1 MPVKH
6 LRQLELM
13 ARRAPAVERS
23 IAVLNF
29 LAARPDERF
38 TLSEIARSTDL
49 NKATLHAIL
58 AALTEA
64 GFVLREEEKKT
75 YGLGPALVALG
86 GAAVEANPAVQL
98 ALPHMEAM
106 SNELGLDCVA
116 SAAIEDQ
123 IVILTSASSRRPF
136 GIEVEPGQ
144 RLPLAPPLGTVFI
157 AWSSQADIDRW
168 LAKVGP
174 QATKDDIQRYRQ
186 AVDTVRAR
194 GYSLG
199 LGGEPVPKSER
210 STKRPRTLE
219 DNVRSI
225 RVDEYA
231 LIELDHSSTYRLN
244 HVGAPIF
251 DNGGRVALAL
261 FLIGFQGDIAAGE
274 VPRYA
279 ERLRY
284 ACAAITEKVGG
295 HEPA

>member
-1 MPVKH
+1 
-6 LRQLELM
+6 M

-29 LAARPDERF
+29 LATRPDDRF

-58 AALTEA
+58 GALTEA
-64 GFVLREEEKKT
+64 GFVLREEERKT

-98 ALPHMEAM
+98 ALPHMESL

-116 SAAIEDQ
+116 STAIEEQ
-123 IVILTSASSRRPF
+123 IVILARTSSRRPF
-136 GIEVEPGQ
+136 GIMVEPGQ
-144 RLPLAPPLGTVFI
+144 RLPMSPPLGTVFV
-157 AWSSQADIDRW
+157 AWSSQAEIDRW
-168 LAKVGP
+168 LSKVGP
-174 QATKDDIQRYRQ
+174 SASKADIQRYRQ

-199 LGGEPVPKSER
+199 LGGQPVPKAER
-210 STKRPRTLE
+210 ASGKPRTLE

-231 LIELDHSSTYRLN
+231 LIELDHSSTYQLN
-244 HVGAPIF
+244 HIGAPIF
-251 DNGGRVALAL
+251 DNTGRVALAL
-261 FLIGFQGDIAAGE
+261 FLIGFHGDIAAGE

-295 HEPA
+295 REPA

>member
-1 MPVKH
+1 
-6 LRQLELM
+6 M

-23 IAVLNF
+23 IAVLNY
-29 LAARPDERF
+29 LATRPGDRF
-38 TLSEIARSTDL
+38 TLSEIARATDL

-58 AALTEA
+58 GALTES
-64 GFVLREEEKKT
+64 GFVLREEDRKT

-98 ALPHMEAM
+98 ALPHMEAL

-116 SAAIEDQ
+116 STAIEEQ
-123 IVILTSASSRRPF
+123 IVILARTSSRRPF
-136 GIEVEPGQ
+136 GIMVEPGQ
-144 RLPLAPPLGTVFI
+144 RLPMSPPLGTVFV
-157 AWSSQADIDRW
+157 AWSSQAEIDRW

-174 QATKDDIQRYRQ
+174 AASKADIQRYRQ

-194 GYSLG
+194 GYSIG
-199 LGGEPVPKSER
+199 LGGQPAPRGERSER
-210 STKRPRTLE
+210 SAAKPRTLE

-231 LIELDHSSTYRLN
+231 LIELDHSASYQLN
-244 HVGAPIF
+244 HVGAPVF
-251 DNGGRVALAL
+251 DNTGRVALAM

-284 ACAAITEKVGG
+284 ACVAITEKVGG
-295 HEPA
+295 REPA

>member
-1 MPVKH
+1 
-6 LRQLELM
+6 M

-29 LAARPDERF
+29 LAAHPEDRF

-58 AALTEA
+58 GALTES
-64 GFVLREEEKKT
+64 GFVLREEERKT
-75 YGLGPALVALG
+75 YSLGPALVALG

-98 ALPHMEAM
+98 SLPHMEVL

-116 SAAIEDQ
+116 STAIEDQ
-123 IVILTSASSRRPF
+123 IVLLARTSSRRPF
-136 GIEVEPGQ
+136 GINVEPGQ
-144 RLPLAPPLGTVFI
+144 RLPLAPPLGTVFV
-157 AWSSQADIDRW
+157 AWSSQAEIDRW
-168 LAKVGP
+168 IAKIGP
-174 QATKDDIQRYRQ
+174 QASKADIQRYRQ
-186 AVDTVRAR
+186 AVETVRAR

-199 LGGEPVPKSER
+199 LGGDPLPKAER
-210 STKRPRTLE
+210 AGAKPRTLE

-231 LIELDHSSTYRLN
+231 LVELDHSSTYQLN

-251 DNGGRVALAL
+251 SADGKVSLAL
-261 FLIGFQGDIAAGE
+261 FLIGFRGDIAAAE

-279 ERLRY
+279 ERVKY
-284 ACAAITEKVGG
+284 ACAAVTEKVGG
-295 HEPA
+295 REPQ

>member
-1 MPVKH
+1 
-6 LRQLELM
+6 M

-29 LAARPDERF
+29 LASRPDERF

-58 AALTEA
+58 GALTES
-64 GFVLREEEKKT
+64 GFVLREEERKT

-98 ALPHMEAM
+98 AIPHMEVL

-116 SAAIEDQ
+116 STAIEEQ
-123 IVILTSASSRRPF
+123 IVILARTASRRPF
-136 GIEVEPGQ
+136 GINVEPGQ
-144 RLPLAPPLGTVFI
+144 RLPLSPPLGTVFV
-157 AWSSQADIDRW
+157 AWSPPGEIDRW

-174 QATKDDIQRYRQ
+174 AATKADIQRYRQ
-186 AVDTVRAR
+186 AVETVRAR

-199 LGGEPVPKSER
+199 LGGEPVQRADRE
-210 STKRPRTLE
+210 TKGRPRTLE

-231 LIELDHSSTYRLN
+231 LIELDHSSTYQLN
-244 HVGAPIF
+244 HIGAPVF
-251 DNGGRVALAL
+251 SGSGRVSLAI
-261 FLIGFQGDIAAGE
+261 FLIGFQGDIGAGE

-284 ACAAITEKVGG
+284 ACAAITEKIGG
-295 HEPA
+295 RGPE

>member
-1 MPVKH
+1 
-6 LRQLELM
+6 M

-29 LAARPDERF
+29 LATHPDDRY
-38 TLSEIARSTDL
+38 TLSEIARATVL

-58 AALTEA
+58 GALTES
-64 GFVLREEEKKT
+64 GFVLREEERKT

-98 ALPHMEAM
+98 ALPHMEAL

-116 SAAIEDQ
+116 STAIEDQ
-123 IVILTSASSRRPF
+123 IVILTRASSRRPF

-144 RLPLAPPLGTVFI
+144 RLPLAPPLGTVFV
-157 AWSSQADIDRW
+157 AWSTQGEIDRW

-174 QATKDDIQRYRQ
+174 KASNADIQRYRQ

-199 LGGEPVPKSER
+199 LGGEPVPKEER
-210 STKRPRTLE
+210 NSKRPRTLE

-244 HVGAPIF
+244 HIGAPIF
-251 DNGGRVALAL
+251 DNNGRVTLAM

-284 ACAAITEKVGG
+284 ACTAVTENIGG
-295 HEPA
+295 REPA

>member
-1 MPVKH
+1 
-6 LRQLELM
+6 M

-29 LAARPDERF
+29 LASRPDDRF
-38 TLSEIARSTDL
+38 TLSEIARAADL

-58 AALTEA
+58 GALTEA
-64 GFVLREEEKKT
+64 GFVLREEERKT

-98 ALPHMEAM
+98 AIPHMEGL

-116 SAAIEDQ
+116 STAIEDQ
-123 IVILTSASSRRPF
+123 IVILTRTSSRRPF

-144 RLPLAPPLGTVFI
+144 RLPLAPPLGTVFV
-157 AWSSQADIDRW
+157 AWSSQSEIDRW

-174 QATKDDIQRYRQ
+174 KASNADIQRYRQ
-186 AVDTVRAR
+186 AVDTVRGR

-199 LGGEPVPKSER
+199 LGGEPIPREER
-210 STKRPRTLE
+210 TVKGRPRTLE
-219 DNVRSI
+219 DNVRNI

-231 LIELDHSSTYRLN
+231 LIELDNSSAYRLN
-244 HVGAPIF
+244 HIGAPIF
-251 DNGGRVALAL
+251 DAHGRVSLAL

-284 ACAAITEKVGG
+284 ACAAITEKIGG
-295 HEPA
+295 REPA

>member
-1 MPVKH
+1 
-6 LRQLELM
+6 M

-23 IAVLNF
+23 IAVLNY
-29 LAARPDERF
+29 LAARPDDRF
-38 TLSEIARSTDL
+38 TLSEIARATDL

-58 AALTEA
+58 GALTES
-64 GFVLREEEKKT
+64 GFILREEERKT
-75 YGLGPALVALG
+75 YSLGPALVALG

-98 ALPHMEAM
+98 AMPHMEAL
-106 SNELGLDCVA
+106 SSELGLDCVA

-123 IVILTSASSRRPF
+123 IVILTRASSRRPF

-144 RLPLAPPLGTVFI
+144 RLPLAPPLGTVFV
-157 AWSSQADIDRW
+157 AWSNQAEIDRW

-174 QATKDDIQRYRQ
+174 KATNADIQRYRQ

-199 LGGEPVPKSER
+199 LGGEPIPKDER
-210 STKRPRTLE
+210 TVRGRPRTLE

-231 LIELDHSSTYRLN
+231 LVELDNSSAYRLN
-244 HVGAPIF
+244 HIGAPIF
-251 DNGGRVALAL
+251 DTQGRVTLAM

-284 ACAAITEKVGG
+284 ACTAVTEKIGG
-295 HEPA
+295 REPA

>member
-1 MPVKH
+1 
-6 LRQLELM
+6 M

-29 LAARPDERF
+29 LAARPDDRF
-38 TLSEIARSTDL
+38 TLSEIARSTEL

-58 AALTEA
+58 GALTES
-64 GFVLREEEKKT
+64 GFVLREEDRKT

-98 ALPHMEAM
+98 AIPHMEGL

-116 SAAIEDQ
+116 STAIEDQ
-123 IVILTSASSRRPF
+123 IVILTRASSPRPF

-144 RLPLAPPLGTVFI
+144 RLPCAPPLGTVFV
-157 AWSSQADIDRW
+157 AWSSQTEIDKW

-174 QATKDDIQRYRQ
+174 KASNADIQRYRQ

-199 LGGEPVPKSER
+199 LGGEPVPKEER
-210 STKRPRTLE
+210 TTKQRPRTLE

-231 LIELDHSSTYRLN
+231 LIELDNSSAYRLN
-244 HVGAPIF
+244 HIGAPIF
-251 DNGGRVALAL
+251 DVQGRVTLAL
-261 FLIGFQGDIAAGE
+261 FLIGFQGDIGAGE

-284 ACAAITEKVGG
+284 ACAAVTEKIGG
-295 HEPA
+295 REPAQLA

>member
-1 MPVKH
+1 
-6 LRQLELM
+6 M

-29 LAARPDERF
+29 LASRPDDRF
-38 TLSEIARSTDL
+38 TLSEIARATEL

-58 AALTEA
+58 GALTES
-64 GFVLREEEKKT
+64 GFVLREEERKT

-98 ALPHMEAM
+98 AIPHMEVL

-116 SAAIEDQ
+116 STAIEEQ
-123 IVILTSASSRRPF
+123 IVILARTSSRRPF
-136 GIEVEPGQ
+136 GIMVEPGQ
-144 RLPLAPPLGTVFI
+144 RLPMSPPLGTVFV
-157 AWSSQADIDRW
+157 AWSAQAEIDRW

-174 QATKDDIQRYRQ
+174 SATKADIQRYRQ

-199 LGGEPVPKSER
+199 LGGDPVPKGER
-210 STKRPRTLE
+210 PPKVRTLE

-231 LIELDHSSTYRLN
+231 LIELDNSSAYQLN
-244 HVGAPIF
+244 HIGAPIF

-261 FLIGFQGDIAAGE
+261 FLIGFKGDIGAGE

-284 ACAAITEKVGG
+284 ACAAITEKIGG
-295 HEPA
+295 REPA

>member
-1 MPVKH
+1 
-6 LRQLELM
+6 M

-29 LAARPDERF
+29 LASQPEERF

-58 AALTEA
+58 GALTES
-64 GFVLREEEKKT
+64 GFVLRQEDRKT

-98 ALPHMEAM
+98 AIPHMENL

-116 SAAIEDQ
+116 STAIEDQ
-123 IVILTSASSRRPF
+123 IVILAGTSSRRPF
-136 GIEVEPGQ
+136 GINVEPGQ
-144 RLPLAPPLGTVFI
+144 RLPLAPPLGTVFV
-157 AWSSQADIDRW
+157 AWSSHAEIDRW
-168 LAKVGP
+168 LAKIGP
-174 QATKDDIQRYRQ
+174 SATKADIQRYRQ
-186 AVDTVRAR
+186 AVETVRAR
-194 GYSLG
+194 GYSIW
-199 LGGEPVPKSER
+199 LGGEPLPREER
-210 STKRPRTLE
+210 AGKGRPRTLE

-231 LIELDHSSTYRLN
+231 LIELDHSARYQLN
-244 HVGAPIF
+244 HIGAPVF
-251 DNGGRVALAL
+251 TPHGRVSLAL

-295 HEPA
+295 REPE

>member
-1 MPVKH
+1 
-6 LRQLELM
+6 M

-58 AALTEA
+58 GALTES
-64 GFVLREEEKKT
+64 GFVLREEDRKT

-86 GAAVEANPAVQL
+86 GAALEANPAVQL
-98 ALPHMEAM
+98 AIPHMDAL
-106 SNELGLDCVA
+106 SSELGLDCVA
-116 SAAIEDQ
+116 STAIEDQ
-123 IVILTSASSRRPF
+123 IVILTRASSRRPF

-144 RLPLAPPLGTVFI
+144 RLPLAPPLGTVFV

-174 QATKDDIQRYRQ
+174 QASKSDIQRYRQ
-186 AVDTVRAR
+186 AVDSVRAR

-199 LGGEPVPKSER
+199 LGGEPIPREER
-210 STKRPRTLE
+210 ATSKRPRTLE

-231 LIELDHSSTYRLN
+231 LIELDHSATYRLN
-244 HVGAPIF
+244 HIGAPIF
-251 DNGGRVALAL
+251 DQHGGVSLAL
-261 FLIGFQGDIAAGE
+261 FLIGFHGDIAAGE

-284 ACAAITEKVGG
+284 ACTAVTEKIGG
-295 HEPA
+295 REPA

>member
-1 MPVKH
+1 
-6 LRQLELM
+6 M

-23 IAVLNF
+23 IAVLNY
-29 LAARPDERF
+29 LAAHPEERF
-38 TLSEIARSTDL
+38 TLSEIARATDL

-58 AALTEA
+58 GALTEA
-64 GFVLREEEKKT
+64 GFVLREEDRKT

-98 ALPHMEAM
+98 ALPHMEAL

-116 SAAIEDQ
+116 STAIEDQ
-123 IVILTSASSRRPF
+123 IVILARTSSRRPF
-136 GIEVEPGQ
+136 GINVEPGQ
-144 RLPLAPPLGTVFI
+144 RLPMSPPLGTVFV
-157 AWSSQADIDRW
+157 AWSSQTEIDRW

-174 QATKDDIQRYRQ
+174 EATKADIQRYRQ
-186 AVDTVRAR
+186 AVDSVRAR

-199 LGGEPVPKSER
+199 LGGDPVPRGSGSNAK
-210 STKRPRTLE
+210 PRTLE

-231 LIELDHSSTYRLN
+231 LIELDNSSMYQLN

-251 DNGGRVALAL
+251 AANGRVTLAL
-261 FLIGFQGDIAAGE
+261 FLIGFRGDIAASE

-279 ERLRY
+279 ERVRY
-284 ACAAITEKVGG
+284 ACTAITEKIGG
-295 HEPA
+295 REPT

>member
-1 MPVKH
+1 
-6 LRQLELM
+6 M

-29 LAARPDERF
+29 LASRPDDRF
-38 TLSEIARSTDL
+38 TLSEIARAADL

-58 AALTEA
+58 GALTEA
-64 GFVLREEEKKT
+64 GFVLREEERKT

-98 ALPHMEAM
+98 AIPHMEGL

-116 SAAIEDQ
+116 STAIEDQ
-123 IVILTSASSRRPF
+123 IVILTRTSSRRPF

-144 RLPLAPPLGTVFI
+144 RLPLAPPLGTVFV
-157 AWSSQADIDRW
+157 AWSSQGEIDRW

-174 QATKDDIQRYRQ
+174 KASNADIQRYRQ
-186 AVDTVRAR
+186 AVDTVRGR

-199 LGGEPVPKSER
+199 LGGEPIPREER
-210 STKRPRTLE
+210 TVRGRPRTLE

-231 LIELDHSSTYRLN
+231 LVELDNSSAYRLN
-244 HVGAPIF
+244 HIGAPIF
-251 DNGGRVALAL
+251 DQHGRVSLAL

-284 ACAAITEKVGG
+284 ACAAITEKIGG
-295 HEPA
+295 REPA

>member
-1 MPVKH
+1 
-6 LRQLELM
+6 M

-29 LAARPDERF
+29 LAAHPDDRY

-58 AALTEA
+58 GALTES

-98 ALPHMEAM
+98 AVPQMQGL
-106 SNELGLDCVA
+106 SDELGLDCVA
-116 SAAIEDQ
+116 STAIEDQ
-123 IVILTSASSRRPF
+123 IVILTQTSSRRPF
-136 GIEVEPGQ
+136 GIDVQPGQ
-144 RLPLAPPLGTVFI
+144 RLPMAPPLGTVFV
-157 AWSSQADIDRW
+157 AWSSPADIDHW
-168 LAKVGP
+168 LATWSARRRPKP
-174 QATKDDIQRYRQ
+174 TSPRYRH
-186 AVDTVRAR
+186 AVESVRAR

-199 LGGEPVPKSER
+199 LGGEPVKTEESASQR
-210 STKRPRTLE
+210 RRRRTLE
-219 DNVRSI
+219 ENVRTI

-231 LIELDHSSTYRLN
+231 LIELDNSSSYRLN
-244 HVGAPIF
+244 HIGAPVF
-251 DNGGRVALAL
+251 DPSGRVALAL
-261 FLIGFQGDIAAGE
+261 FLIGFQGDIGAGE

-284 ACAAITEKVGG
+284 ACSVITEKIGG
-295 HEPA
+295 REPD

>member
-1 MPVKH
+1 
-6 LRQLELM
+6 M

-29 LAARPDERF
+29 LASRPDDRF
-38 TLSEIARSTDL
+38 TLSEIARAADL

-58 AALTEA
+58 GALTEA
-64 GFVLREEEKKT
+64 GFVLREEERKT
-75 YGLGPALVALG
+75 YSLGPALVALG

-98 ALPHMEAM
+98 ALPHMEAL

-123 IVILTSASSRRPF
+123 IVILTRTSSRRPF

-144 RLPLAPPLGTVFI
+144 RLPLAPPLGTVFV

-174 QATKDDIQRYRQ
+174 KASNADIQRYRQ

-199 LGGEPVPKSER
+199 LGGEPIPKEER
-210 STKRPRTLE
+210 TSKGRPRTLE

-231 LIELDHSSTYRLN
+231 LIELDNSSAYRLN
-244 HVGAPIF
+244 HIGAPIF
-251 DNGGRVALAL
+251 DAHGHVSLAM

-284 ACAAITEKVGG
+284 ACTAVTEKIGG
-295 HEPA
+295 REPAQL

>member
-1 MPVKH
+1 
-6 LRQLELM
+6 M

-29 LAARPDERF
+29 LASQPDDRF
-38 TLSEIARSTDL
+38 TLSEIARNTDL

-58 AALTEA
+58 GALTES
-64 GFVLREEEKKT
+64 GFVLREEERKT

-98 ALPHMEAM
+98 AIPHMDGL

-116 SAAIEDQ
+116 STAIENQ
-123 IVILTSASSRRPF
+123 IVILARTSSRKPF
-136 GIEVEPGQ
+136 GINVEPGQ

-157 AWSSQADIDRW
+157 AWSHQTHIDRW

-174 QATKDDIQRYRQ
+174 SASKADIQRYRQ

-194 GYSLG
+194 GYSIG
-199 LGGEPVPKSER
+199 LGGEPVPKSR
-210 STKRPRTLE
+210 DHKRPRTLE

-231 LIELDHSSTYRLN
+231 LIELDHSARYQLN
-244 HVGAPIF
+244 HVGAPVF
-251 DNGGRVALAL
+251 DATGKVALAL

-284 ACAAITEKVGG
+284 ACTAITEKIGG
-295 HEPA
+295 REPA

>member
-1 MPVKH
+1 
-6 LRQLELM
+6 M

-29 LAARPDERF
+29 LASRPDDRF
-38 TLSEIARSTDL
+38 TLSEIARAADL

-58 AALTEA
+58 GALTEA

-86 GAAVEANPAVQL
+86 GAAIEANPAVQL
-98 ALPHMEAM
+98 ALPHMEGL

-116 SAAIEDQ
+116 STAIEDQ
-123 IVILTSASSRRPF
+123 IVILTRTSSRRPF

-157 AWSSQADIDRW
+157 AWSSQSEIDRW

-174 QATKDDIQRYRQ
+174 KASNADIQRYRQ
-186 AVDTVRAR
+186 AVDTVRGR

-199 LGGEPVPKSER
+199 LGGEPIPREER
-210 STKRPRTLE
+210 TVKGRPRTLE

-231 LIELDHSSTYRLN
+231 LIELDNSSAYRLN
-244 HVGAPIF
+244 HIGAPIF
-251 DNGGRVALAL
+251 DQHGRVSLAL

-284 ACAAITEKVGG
+284 ACAAITEKIGG
-295 HEPA
+295 REPA

>member
-1 MPVKH
+1 
-6 LRQLELM
+6 M

-29 LAARPDERF
+29 LASRPDERF

-58 AALTEA
+58 GALTEA
-64 GFVLREEEKKT
+64 GFVLREEERKT

-86 GAAVEANPAVQL
+86 GAAIESNPAVQL
-98 ALPHMEAM
+98 ALPHMESL

-116 SAAIEDQ
+116 STAIEDQ
-123 IVILTSASSRRPF
+123 IVILTRASSPRPF

-144 RLPLAPPLGTVFI
+144 RLPLAPPLGTVFV
-157 AWSSQADIDRW
+157 AWSSQAEIDRW
-168 LAKVGP
+168 LAKIGP
-174 QATKDDIQRYRQ
+174 SASKPDIQRYRQ

-199 LGGEPVPKSER
+199 LGGEPVPKEER
-210 STKRPRTLE
+210 PKGRPRTLE

-231 LIELDHSSTYRLN
+231 LIELDNSSAYRLN
-244 HVGAPIF
+244 HIGAPVF
-251 DNGGRVALAL
+251 NQHGRVTLAL
-261 FLIGFQGDIAAGE
+261 FLIGFQGDISAAE
-274 VPRYA
+274 VPQYA

-284 ACAAITEKVGG
+284 ACTAVTEKIGG
-295 HEPA
+295 REPA

>member
-1 MPVKH
+1 
-6 LRQLELM
+6 M

-23 IAVLNF
+23 IAVLNY
-29 LAARPDERF
+29 LASRPDDRF
-38 TLSEIARSTDL
+38 TLSEIARATDL

-58 AALTEA
+58 GALTEA
-64 GFVLREEEKKT
+64 GFVLREEERKT
-75 YGLGPALVALG
+75 YSLGPALVALG

-98 ALPHMEAM
+98 ALPHMEAL
-106 SNELGLDCVA
+106 SSELGLDCVA

-157 AWSSQADIDRW
+157 AWSPQAEIDRW

-174 QATKDDIQRYRQ
+174 KASNADIQRYRQ

-199 LGGEPVPKSER
+199 LGGEPIPKEER
-210 STKRPRTLE
+210 SVRGRPRTLE

-231 LIELDHSSTYRLN
+231 LIELDNSSAYRLN
-244 HVGAPIF
+244 HIGAPIF
-251 DNGGRVALAL
+251 DTQGRVTLAM
-261 FLIGFQGDIAAGE
+261 FLSGFQGDIAAGE

-284 ACAAITEKVGG
+284 ACTAVTEKIGG
-295 HEPA
+295 REPA

>member
-1 MPVKH
+1 
-6 LRQLELM
+6 M

-29 LAARPDERF
+29 LAAHPDARY
-38 TLSEIARSTDL
+38 TLSEIARATEL

-58 AALTEA
+58 GALTES
-64 GFVLREEEKKT
+64 GFVLREEERKT

-106 SNELGLDCVA
+106 STELGLDCVA
-116 SAAIEDQ
+116 STAIEDQ
-123 IVILTSASSRRPF
+123 IVIITRTSSRRPF

-144 RLPLAPPLGTVFI
+144 RLPLAPPLGTVFV
-157 AWSSQADIDRW
+157 AWSSQSDIDRW

-174 QATKDDIQRYRQ
+174 KASNADIQRYRQ

-199 LGGEPVPKSER
+199 LGGEPIPPREKGERASKS
-210 STKRPRTLE
+210 RPRTLE

-244 HVGAPIF
+244 HIGAPIF
-251 DNGGRVALAL
+251 DNHGRVSLAM

-284 ACAAITEKVGG
+284 ACTAVTEKIGG
-295 HEPA
+295 REPE

>member
-1 MPVKH
+1 
-6 LRQLELM
+6 M

-29 LAARPDERF
+29 LASRPDDRF
-38 TLSEIARSTDL
+38 TLSEIARATDL

-58 AALTEA
+58 GALTES
-64 GFVLREEEKKT
+64 GFVIREEERKT

-86 GAAVEANPAVQL
+86 SAAIQANPAVQL
-98 ALPHMEAM
+98 ALPHMEGL

-116 SAAIEDQ
+116 STAIDEQ
-123 IVILTSASSRRPF
+123 IVILARTSSRKPF
-136 GIEVEPGQ
+136 GIMVEPGQ
-144 RLPLAPPLGTVFI
+144 RLPMSPPLGTVFV
-157 AWSSQADIDRW
+157 AWSSQGEIDRW

-174 QATKDDIQRYRQ
+174 SASKADIQRYRQ

-199 LGGEPVPKSER
+199 LGGDPVPRGER
-210 STKRPRTLE
+210 TERTTSKPRTLE

-231 LIELDHSSTYRLN
+231 LIELDNSSAYQLN
-244 HVGAPIF
+244 HIGAPIF
-251 DNGGRVALAL
+251 DNHGHVALAL
-261 FLIGFQGDIAAGE
+261 FLIGFQGDIGAGE

-284 ACAAITEKVGG
+284 ACVAITEKIGG
-295 HEPA
+295 REPA

>member
-1 MPVKH
+1 
-6 LRQLELM
+6 M

-23 IAVLNF
+23 IAVLNY
-29 LAARPDERF
+29 LAAHPAERF

-58 AALTEA
+58 GALTES
-64 GFVLREEEKKT
+64 GFVLREEERKT

-98 ALPHMEAM
+98 ALPHMEAL

-116 SAAIEDQ
+116 STAIEDQ
-123 IVILTSASSRRPF
+123 IVILAGTSSRRPF
-136 GIEVEPGQ
+136 GINVEPGQ
-144 RLPLAPPLGTVFI
+144 RLPLSPPLGTVFV
-157 AWSSQADIDRW
+157 AWTSQADIDRW

-174 QATKDDIQRYRQ
+174 KASTADIQRYRQ

-199 LGGEPVPKSER
+199 LGGEPLPKSER
-210 STKRPRTLE
+210 APGKPRTLE

-231 LIELDHSSTYRLN
+231 LVELDHSARYQLN
-244 HVGAPIF
+244 HIGAPIF
-251 DNGGRVALAL
+251 AANGHVTLAL

-284 ACAAITEKVGG
+284 ACTAITEKVGG
-295 HEPA
+295 REPV

>member
-1 MPVKH
+1 
-6 LRQLELM
+6 M

-29 LAARPDERF
+29 LAGRPDERF

-58 AALTEA
+58 GALTES
-64 GFVLREEEKKT
+64 GFVLREEERKT

-98 ALPHMEAM
+98 SLPHMEVL

-116 SAAIEDQ
+116 STAIEDQ
-123 IVILTSASSRRPF
+123 IVILARTSSRRPF
-136 GIEVEPGQ
+136 GINVEPGQ
-144 RLPLAPPLGTVFI
+144 RLPLAPPLGTVFV
-157 AWSSQADIDRW
+157 AWSSQSDIDRW
-168 LAKVGP
+168 LAQVGP
-174 QATKDDIQRYRQ
+174 SASKADIQRYRQ
-186 AVDTVRAR
+186 AVETVRAR

-199 LGGEPVPKSER
+199 LGGEPVPRSER
-210 STKRPRTLE
+210 ETKGRPRTLE

-231 LIELDHSSTYRLN
+231 LIELDHSPTYQLN
-244 HVGAPIF
+244 HIGAPVF
-251 DNGGRVALAL
+251 SATGGVSLAL

-284 ACAAITEKVGG
+284 ACAAITEKIGG
-295 HEPA
+295 REPS

>member
-1 MPVKH
+1 
-6 LRQLELM
+6 M

-29 LAARPDERF
+29 LASRPDDRF

-58 AALTEA
+58 GALTES
-64 GFVLREEEKKT
+64 GFVLREEERKT
-75 YGLGPALVALG
+75 YSLGPALVALG

-98 ALPHMEAM
+98 AMPHMEGL

-116 SAAIEDQ
+116 STAIEDQ
-123 IVILTSASSRRPF
+123 IVILTRTSSRRPF
-136 GIEVEPGQ
+136 GIMVEPGQ
-144 RLPLAPPLGTVFI
+144 RLPLAPPLGTVFV
-157 AWSSQADIDRW
+157 AWSSQGEIDKW

-174 QATKDDIQRYRQ
+174 KASNADIQRDRQ

-199 LGGEPVPKSER
+199 LGGEPIPKEER
-210 STKRPRTLE
+210 GTKGRPRTLE

-231 LIELDHSSTYRLN
+231 LIELDNSSAYRLN
-244 HVGAPIF
+244 HIGAPVF
-251 DNGGRVALAL
+251 DAHGNVSLAL

-284 ACAAITEKVGG
+284 ACAAVTEKVGG
-295 HEPA
+295 REPA